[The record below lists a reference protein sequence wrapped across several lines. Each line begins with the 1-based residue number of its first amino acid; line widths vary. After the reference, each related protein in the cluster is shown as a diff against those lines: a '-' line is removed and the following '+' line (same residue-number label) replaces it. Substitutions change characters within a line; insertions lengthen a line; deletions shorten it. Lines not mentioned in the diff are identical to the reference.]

1 MTTLYTLI
9 EDYSGY
15 GSSLLGQHG
24 ISFLIDHEGTRIL
37 FDTGR
42 EAEPLIHNMES
53 LNIDPGTIDCIFLSH
68 CHYDHTGGLF
78 DLLKTIGK
86 RIPVIA
92 HPTLFRPHIS
102 FKEHLRPVGMRIPK
116 EAFDPY
122 ADFILTRDAFEITP
136 GVFST
141 GEIQHRE
148 SFETPTLKIYTV
160 KEGTLVKDSLADD
173 MSIAILSPEGLIV
186 VSGCSHA
193 GIVSILN
200 HSIRV
205 TNHSHIRAV
214 VGGLHLIDA
223 EKERIS
229 KTVDSF
235 RDLNVQELYIGHCTG
250 FEAETAFFTEY
261 KDSFH
266 KLHSGRIMKF

>member
-1 MTTLYTLI
+1 MTTLYTLV

-37 FDTGR
+37 FDTGC
-42 EAEPLIHNMES
+42 EAEPLLHNMEK
-53 LNIDPGTIDCIFLSH
+53 LNVDPGDIDCIFLSH

-78 DLLKTIGK
+78 DLLKVVEK
-86 RIPVIA
+86 KIPVIA
-92 HPTLFRPHIS
+92 HPSLFRHHISLKPHI
-102 FKEHLRPVGMRIPK
+102 RPVGMRVPK

-122 ADFILTRDAFEITP
+122 AYFILTRDPFEITK

-141 GEIQHRE
+141 GEIQNRAP
-148 SFETPTLKIYTV
+148 FEAPTLQVYTV
-160 KEGTLVKDSLADD
+160 EGGALVKDPLMDD
-173 MSIAILSPEGLIV
+173 MSIVISSPAGLIV

-200 HSIRV
+200 HSLKIIS
-205 TNHSHIRAV
+205 TSEIRAV

-229 KTVDSF
+229 KTVKSF
-235 RDLNVQELYIGHCTG
+235 RDLKVQEVYIGHCTG
-250 FEAETAFFTEY
+250 FEAEVAFFTEY
-261 KDSFH
+261 GDSFH